1 MSWAYSRFF
10 VFIHAAGSCAGH
22 TITVALRSAICS
34 QELAEKNRSAQSE
47 KALEKTKERNQRV
60 VEIQKK
66 KEQMD
71 ALEKENYDK
80 ATEERLE
87 KAEERRA
94 QLIEESKTKAS
105 ADGNKV
111 KLS

>member
-1 MSWAYSRFF
+1 MPRIPFLCPQTWYLF
-10 VFIHAAGSCAGH
+10 
-22 TITVALRSAICS
+22 
-34 QELAEKNRSAQSE
+34 QDLAEKNRSAQCE

-60 VEIQKK
+60 AEIQKK

-87 KAEERRA
+87 KAEERRT

-105 ADGNKV
+105 AEVMKV
-111 KLS
+111 RALA

>member
-1 MSWAYSRFF
+1 M
-10 VFIHAAGSCAGH
+10 
-22 TITVALRSAICS
+22 
-34 QELAEKNRSAQSE
+34 
-47 KALEKTKERNQRV
+47 EKTKERNQRV

-87 KAEERRA
+87 KAEERRT

-105 ADGNKV
+105 AEVIKV
-111 KLS
+111 KPPVCPYFRLLNTCLVDSIHFQQWSAT